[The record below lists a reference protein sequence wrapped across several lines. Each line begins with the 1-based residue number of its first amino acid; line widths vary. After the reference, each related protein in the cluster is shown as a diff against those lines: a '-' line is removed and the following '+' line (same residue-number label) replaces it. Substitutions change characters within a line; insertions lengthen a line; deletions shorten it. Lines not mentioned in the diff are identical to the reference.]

1 MTKVTR
7 ALALFAPAPVP
18 PGATL
23 LSAFVAAPAVD
34 RVYCCD
40 WMDLLRA
47 LPAQSVDL
55 MLTDMPYGHTDLV
68 WDIAP
73 DLEQWWLLIGQALT
87 PNGTVVATS
96 TQPFT
101 SELVMSNRKWF
112 KYEWVWEKTVASG
125 FLHAANK
132 PMKNHENI
140 LIFSPGTTN
149 HASLTQSRMAYFPQ
163 MEKGERWQRKVV
175 SPNVTEDSAAG
186 HHPSKINFDYV
197 GKLTGSP
204 DGQRYPQS
212 VLHFG
217 NGNNNSGHPTQ
228 KPVALFEY
236 LIRTYT
242 APGDLVV
249 DPFVGGGTTALA
261 ARNTGRHY
269 ICGDNML
276 EYVEG
281 ARRRLAEP
289 YTLPMF
295 PETIEDHK
303 EEPCQIELLAS

>member
-1 MTKVTR
+1 MAQLTR
-7 ALALFAPAPVP
+7 ALAPFAPAPVP

-23 LSAFVAAPAVD
+23 LPAFVAAPAVD

-47 LPAQSVDL
+47 QPAQSVDL
-55 MLTDMPYGHTDLV
+55 MLTDMPYGITACEWDHEVDL
-68 WDIAP
+68 A
-73 DLEQWWLLIGQALT
+73 LWWELVKR
-87 PNGTVVATS
+87 VVKPRAAVVCTAS
-96 TQPFT
+96 QPFT
-101 SELVMSNRKWF
+101 SRLVMSNLAWF
-112 KYEWVWEKTVASG
+112 RYEWIWRKNRGTN
-125 FLHAANK
+125 FLNTKSA
-132 PMKNHENI
+132 PMKEHENI
-140 LIFSPGTTN
+140 LVWSEKMP
-149 HASLTQSRMAYFPQ
+149 RYFPVNIPRS
-163 MEKGERWQRKVV
+163 EKGIARASGKYNLYQGKKREAYSGFRDAYRNQPNPLERI
-175 SPNVTEDSAAG
+175 
-186 HHPSKINFDYV
+186 PS
-197 GKLTGSP
+197 
-204 DGQRYPQS
+204 S
-212 VLHFG
+212 VLSFNDEHG
-217 NGNNNSGHPTQ
+217 IHPTQ

-276 EYVEG
+276 EYVEE